1 MKKLVFGM
9 LAGALVCSTLASC
22 GEKLLSEAEVTAKV
36 SELYNA
42 QAATVGSELDAQCQA
57 SFDARVQTEVDK
69 LVADAAAAKAAA
81 EAEAAAAKAAAK
93 KAPAKKK

>member
-1 MKKLVFGM
+1 MKKLVLFTF
-9 LAGALVCSTLASC
+9 AGALVCSTLASC

-57 SFDARVQTEVDK
+57 SFDARVSAEVTRMSTE
-69 LVADAAAAKAAA
+69 AAAAKAAEM
-81 EAEAAAAKAAAK
+81 EAAAAAKAAAK
-93 KAPAKKK
+93 PAKKK